1 MANNSS
7 KFRNSAPKRKHR
19 RNRLTTVLAV
29 VAVLS
34 AVLTASLAWGA
45 MAKYTH
51 QSNREGLV
59 RAKEFYFTSDYLA
72 TNNPEYTLNPG
83 NAETA
88 SVTFELRNYDGL
100 LVSEL
105 DVNYTITVTDN
116 DSENDATV
124 TIGGDGKI
132 TTGETKEVVTLSNLR
147 LGMSYTVEV
156 KGSNGYEKTLYA
168 TFTVKK
174 PNEGIFYNTKK
185 VGDYVLV
192 TVWTEN
198 ATASDIVVTVP
209 TNFIPDATDVALS
222 GWTTGAGSVAMENL
236 DAYESR
242 SYRFFQNGGNIDAIV
257 VTAGGNAVTKVAE
270 LN

>member
-7 KFRNSAPKRKHR
+7 KFRDSAPKRKHR
-19 RNRLTTVLAV
+19 RNRLTTALAV

-45 MAKYTH
+45 MAKYAH
-51 QSNREGLV
+51 QSKREGLV

-83 NAETA
+83 NAETT

-105 DVNYTITVTDN
+105 PVKYTITVTDN
-116 DSENDATV
+116 DPDYNATV
-124 TIGGDGKI
+124 AIGGNSEI
-132 TTGETKEVVTLSNLR
+132 AVGEAKESITLSNLR
-147 LGMSYTVEV
+147 LGKSYTVEA

-198 ATASDIVVTVP
+198 ATASNIVVTVP

-236 DAYESR
+236 NAYESR
-242 SYRFFQNGGNIDAIV
+242 SYRFFQNGGDISQIA
-257 VTAGGNAVTKVAE
+257 VTADGGPIEKIDE

>member
-105 DVNYTITVTDN
+105 PVNYDVKISSGKGATLTRESDDDGVIDIAEKSVTITL
-116 DSENDATV
+116 S
-124 TIGGDGKI
+124 GMQLGK
-132 TTGETKEVVTLSNLR
+132 
-147 LGMSYTVEV
+147 SYTVAA

-198 ATASDIVVTVP
+198 ATASNIVVTVP
-209 TNFIPDATDVALS
+209 TGFIPDATDKALENYAA
-222 GWTTGAGSVAMENL
+222 GTGSVGMDDL
-236 DAYESR
+236 GAYESR
-242 SYRFFQNGGNIDAIV
+242 SYRFFLNGGNIDAIV